1 MYLLALL
8 WLLQQCL
15 GNRTPLHRQFGAHNV
30 TDDSTE
36 LAGWKIVR
44 EMVRHIWPRDRP
56 DLKLRVVG
64 ALGLLV
70 SAKVTMATAM
80 TYNLLHC
87 YMPSVANGNSTI
99 LVQVDSGSS

>member
-1 MYLLALL
+1 M
-8 WLLQQCL
+8 L

-44 EMVRHIWPRDRP
+44 EMIRHIWPRDRP

-70 SAKVTMATAM
+70 SAKVTMATVI
-80 TYNLLHC
+80 TYSLPHC
-87 YMPSVANGNSTI
+87 CTSSVANGNGTI
-99 LVQVDSGSS
+99 LVQVDGGSS